1 MVLRY
6 RVRHV
11 QGKQQGERTEGVH
24 LIDVPTMPYV
34 SLITPVHDGARF
46 IDGAVREILRTL
58 EQLER
63 PFEVLVVCDGCTDD
77 TAAIAS
83 AIGDARVRVL
93 QYADNHGKGYAL
105 CYGIHHARGR
115 LVGWLD
121 ADLDVHP
128 RAIVQA
134 ARALDRGAADAV
146 LGSKR
151 HPDSAVDYPWQR
163 RILSWGYQRLV
174 RTLLRVDARDTQVG
188 AKLFRREMLDTVVP
202 LLLIKAYAFDLEVLA
217 VGAEFGFD
225 RVTEIPIELDYRF
238 SGSGINGHAVR
249 MMFQDT
255 LAIAYR
261 IHLRRWYVRQ
271 YACLQRERMDLLTA
285 AGAGAAAG
293 VELPSAPNGT
303 LNLIRRRVAITVPA
317 ESASD
322 RAEQ

>member
-1 MVLRY
+1 M
-6 RVRHV
+6 
-11 QGKQQGERTEGVH
+11 
-24 LIDVPTMPYV
+24 DVPTMPYV
-34 SLITPVHDGARF
+34 SLITPVHNGARF
-46 IDGAVREILRTL
+46 IDACLREITRTL
-58 EQLER
+58 EQLEK
-63 PFEVLVVCDGCTDD
+63 PFEVLVICDGCDD
-77 TAAIAS
+77 GTEAIAS

-93 QYADNHGKGYAL
+93 QYADNYGKGYAL

-115 LVGWLD
+115 LIGWLD
-121 ADLDVHP
+121 ADLDIHP
-128 RAIVQA
+128 RAIVEA
-134 ARALDRGAADAV
+134 ALEFERGPADAV

-151 HPDSAVDYPWQR
+151 HPDSAVDYPLER

-225 RVTEIPIELDYRF
+225 RVMEIPIELDYRF
-238 SGSGINGHAVR
+238 SGSGINLHAVR

-271 YACLQRERMDLLTA
+271 YARLQRERMDVLAA
-285 AGAGAAAG
+285 AGANAASR

-303 LNLIRRRVAITVPA
+303 LNLIRQRFAITLPT
-317 ESASD
+317 EP
-322 RAEQ
+322 RPGQTER